1 VTAKLPALEGT
12 LRTFAN
18 VGAPGVGLRW
28 LIDRRPVADAIML
41 DMDAVDLPY
50 VTSVATANG
59 STVQW
64 NQSGSGTPTLVL
76 IGWNGPDQASY
87 RLVTRYT
94 GTSVVLPVLPPDVTP
109 TPMPAL
115 GGSAVVVACPA
126 GYEAAIEGL
135 AREKDP
141 LMSDM
146 TLYFSTY
153 F

>member
-1 VTAKLPALEGT
+1 MGSIKRFARLY
-12 LRTFAN
+12 LRVLVSGRLDGLLAIFRCILKIPPSRLI
-18 VGAPGVGLRW
+18 GLLGLRW

-50 VTSVATANG
+50 VTSVATASAE

-94 GTSVVLPVLPPDVTP
+94 GTSVVLPVLPV
-109 TPMPAL
+109 
-115 GGSAVVVACPA
+115 
-126 GYEAAIEGL
+126 
-135 AREKDP
+135 
-141 LMSDM
+141 
-146 TLYFSTY
+146 
-153 F
+153 